1 MTCPTLPPASI
12 CNHHTALILS
22 SLRDYIGIHEP
33 VFDENGQIV
42 DALLVWWNQPYEEI
56 RTNPPLERQSM
67 VTTYFQP
74 HIALDFVSNAWNNSI
89 SKQVFELNEETF
101 DRYRPHEVLVRIEV
115 TWLRVGDLILEIG
128 SDLSEMTALEMEL
141 IAQRQAYNDATR
153 EALLNLERSRIG
165 HDLHDSVIQSLFAI
179 TLRLQAQKSEPWV
192 VDSLHK
198 VISEIRETIF
208 HINPEA
214 PIPMRTR
221 AEKIVDMFS
230 SAWDEPVFCEFEIA
244 REVPDDIADDIENVL
259 REGLSNA
266 ARHAK
271 ASHVSV
277 HLNITDSHASLR
289 ISDNGIGPA
298 GMKRRKAGTLSLA
311 HRAESHGGRFSV
323 NENDGGGSNL
333 LWECPLH

>member
-1 MTCPTLPPASI
+1 MMS
-12 CNHHTALILS
+12 
-22 SLRDYIGIHEP
+22 
-33 VFDENGQIV
+33 
-42 DALLVWWNQPYEEI
+42 
-56 RTNPPLERQSM
+56 
-67 VTTYFQP
+67 TYYQP
-74 HIALDFVSNAWNNSI
+74 HIALDYASTAWKES
-89 SKQVFELNEETF
+89 SVKQIFELGETTF
-101 DRYRPHEVLVRIEV
+101 DRYRPPEVLVRIEV
-115 TWLRVGDLILEIG
+115 TWLRIGDLILEIG

-165 HDLHDSVIQSLFAI
+165 HDLHDSVIQSLFAV

-192 VDSLHK
+192 VESLHK

-208 HINPEA
+208 DINPDA
-214 PIPMRTR
+214 PIPVRTR
-221 AEKIVDMFS
+221 AEKIVDLFS
-230 SAWDEPVFCEFEIA
+230 SAWEEPVSCEFDIA

-277 HLNITDSHASLR
+277 HLNISDSHASLR

-323 NENDGGGSNL
+323 TENDGGGSNL

>member
-1 MTCPTLPPASI
+1 MTCPSPPPSTI

-22 SLRDYIGIHEP
+22 SLRDYIGVHEP
-33 VFDENGQIV
+33 VFDDKGEIV
-42 DALLVWWNQPYEEI
+42 DIQLVWWNQPYEEI
-56 RTNPPLERQSM
+56 RTTPPTERQSM
-67 VTTYFQP
+67 LTTYFQP
-74 HIALDFVSNAWNNSI
+74 HVSLDFVSEAWKI
-89 SKQVFELNEETF
+89 GTTKQIFELSEDTF
-101 DRYRPHEVLVRIEV
+101 DRYRPPEILVRIEV

-141 IAQRQAYNDATR
+141 IAQRQAYVDATR
-153 EALLNLERSRIG
+153 EALLNLERTRIG
-165 HDLHDSVIQSLFAI
+165 HDLHDSVIQSLFAV
-179 TLRLQAQKSEPWV
+179 TLRLQAQKTDSWV

-208 HINPEA
+208 DINPDSS
-214 PIPMRTR
+214 IPMRTR
-221 AEKIVDMFS
+221 AEKVVDMFS
-230 SAWDEPVFCEFEIA
+230 GAWDKPVACELDIR
-244 REVPDDIADDIENVL
+244 REVPDDIANDVENVL

-271 ASHVSV
+271 ASQVSV
-277 HLNITDSHASLR
+277 KLNVSESYLSLS

-311 HRAESHGGRFSV
+311 HRAESHGGRFAV
-323 NENDGGGSNL
+323 TENDGGGSHL

>member
-1 MTCPTLPPASI
+1 MTCPSPPPSSI
-12 CNHHTALILS
+12 CNHHTATILS
-22 SLRDYIGIHEP
+22 SLRDYIGVHEP
-33 VFDENGQIV
+33 IFDDSGKIIDTQLI
-42 DALLVWWNQPYEEI
+42 WWNQPYEEI
-56 RTNPPLERQSM
+56 RTTPPTERQSM
-67 VTTYFQP
+67 ITTYFQP
-74 HIALDFVSNAWNNSI
+74 HVALDFVSEAWNNS
-89 SKQVFELNEETF
+89 SAKQIFELGEDTF
-101 DRYRPHEVLVRIEV
+101 DRYRPPEVLVRIEV

-153 EALLNLERSRIG
+153 EALLHLERTRIG

-179 TLRLQAQKSEPWV
+179 TLRLQAQKTEPWV

-208 HINPEA
+208 DINPDA
-214 PIPMRTR
+214 PIPLRTR
-221 AEKIVDMFS
+221 AEKILDMFS
-230 SAWDEPVFCEFEIA
+230 GAWNKPIGIELNVN
-244 REVPDDIADDIENVL
+244 REVPDDIANDIENVL

-277 HLNITDSHASLR
+277 HLDISDSLASLR
-289 ISDNGIGPA
+289 IIDNGIGPS

-311 HRAESHGGRFSV
+311 HRAESHGGRFAV
-323 NENDGGGSNL
+323 TENDRGGSHL
-333 LWECPLH
+333 LWECPLQ